1 MKKDNTIKN
10 KIEFENAI
18 ATYSTLSAKVER
30 FKNEKDAIDEQ
41 KKATEAQ
48 MDKLKAAAEA
58 YALSH
63 EDEVLTP
70 GKKSGETINAT
81 YGFKKVQPTL
91 EPASGKWEDVVEIIR
106 SKFKALAKR
115 VLSVKY
121 SADKTALKALPEKKL
136 AELGLSFKQGS
147 GFYIS
152 PKKP

>member
-1 MKKDNTIKN
+1 MKKDKPIKN
-10 KIEFENAI
+10 KTEFENVI
-18 ATYSTLSAKVER
+18 ATYSTLNAKLER
-30 FKNEKDAIDEQ
+30 LKNEKDAIDEQ
-41 KKATEAQ
+41 KKATEAE
-48 MDKLKAAAEA
+48 MDNLKAAAEA
-58 YALSH
+58 YALAH
-63 EDEVLTP
+63 EDEVLAP
-70 GKKSGETINAT
+70 GKKSGETTCAA
-81 YGFKKVQPTL
+81 YGFKKNQPTL
-91 EPASGKWEDVVEIIR
+91 EPASGKWDDVVELIR